1 MILFRGFSL
10 SKHLNAMEI
19 AAKITINLGLTKIK
33 ILKYALA
40 SLRKLSVQMNVDVA
54 RKGAKIE
61 KSKIRTGLSLE

>member
-1 MILFRGFSL
+1 MKKLRKMILMILFRGFSL

-40 SLRKLSVQMNVDVA
+40 SLRK
-54 RKGAKIE
+54 
-61 KSKIRTGLSLE
+61 